1 MFIYICMYILGR
13 KKIIQREGEFWHR
26 WGGGVYGLKQP
37 SMLDYLRN
45 RRTRG
50 RKGPYLPSNTCIYN
64 AEKNILNERVAVI
77 IYTRL

>member
-1 MFIYICMYILGR
+1 MYVYIR
-13 KKIIQREGEFWHR
+13 AKKNNSM
-26 WGGGVYGLKQP
+26 GGGTLAQTGREVYGLKQP

-45 RRTRG
+45 RWTRG

-64 AEKNILNERVAVI
+64 AERNIRNERVAVH

>member
-1 MFIYICMYILGR
+1 MYKLGR
-13 KKIIQREGEFWHR
+13 KKNQREGEIWHR
-26 WGGGVYGLKQP
+26 WGGGGVYGLKQP

-45 RRTRG
+45 RWTRG

-64 AEKNILNERVAVI
+64 AEKNIRNERVAVH

>member
-1 MFIYICMYILGR
+1 MYVYIRAKKNNSTGGGTLAQMGR
-13 KKIIQREGEFWHR
+13 P
-26 WGGGVYGLKQP
+26 GGGVYGLKQP

-45 RRTRG
+45 RWTRTK

-64 AEKNILNERVAVI
+64 AERNIRNERVAVH

>member
-1 MFIYICMYILGR
+1 MYVYIR
-13 KKIIQREGEFWHR
+13 AKKNNSTGGGTLHR

-45 RRTRG
+45 RWTRG

-64 AEKNILNERVAVI
+64 AEKNIRNERVAVH